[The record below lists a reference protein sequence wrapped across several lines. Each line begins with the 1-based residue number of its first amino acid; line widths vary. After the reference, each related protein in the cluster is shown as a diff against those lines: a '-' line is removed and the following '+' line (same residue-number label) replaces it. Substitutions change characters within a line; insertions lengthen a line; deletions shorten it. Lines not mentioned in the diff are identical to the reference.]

1 MNPTRKYE
9 VAGLSPGLAQW
20 VKDLVVLWLQHR
32 LAATAPFRPLA
43 WEPPYAAGAV
53 LKRPK
58 KKDQEKKKK
67 QKQKNEAFTNKRIFW

>member
-43 WEPPYAAGAV
+43 W
-53 LKRPK
+53 
-58 KKDQEKKKK
+58 
-67 QKQKNEAFTNKRIFW
+67 